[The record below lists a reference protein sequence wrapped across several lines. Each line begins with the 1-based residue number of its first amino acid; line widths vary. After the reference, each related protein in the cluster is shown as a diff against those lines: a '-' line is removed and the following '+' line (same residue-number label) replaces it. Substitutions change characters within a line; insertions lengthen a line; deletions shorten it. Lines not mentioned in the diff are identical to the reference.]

1 MPSLLRNNLVYY
13 VVLLFAHIGLVWTL
27 PFFPTQD
34 GPSHVYNLVILHDL
48 LNGGKSWGDFFT
60 FELHAVPNLG
70 FNLIAYPLLGIYPP
84 FTVEKIFLSVYMV
97 LMGVSIPCFLRVFG
111 SAPFPFSYLV
121 FPVIF
126 NFALL
131 KGFYSY
137 ALAVPLFLLA
147 CALSWKV
154 RDKSLVTKAIICNVN
169 AIVLFYFHLL
179 PFFFYLLFLAAVAIA
194 LTEGVKQKSYSLAGL
209 LFILSPVLANL
220 VIYLNKGAE
229 SFRSDF
235 DYAMTP
241 IRFNNL
247 IGDLFLFS
255 TVNFSPW
262 QLLPGVLL
270 MAAIIKCGYQPIK
283 NLCQQWL
290 KGEHV
295 APEAKVLLLTNF
307 FLLCVYFFHYGV
319 YFNQRFPWVIMIILL
334 PLLRMPETT
343 FLKRHGQAIIVVIVT
358 IFFVIDAG
366 VMWQQSSKV
375 ETFLS
380 GLRVGLP
387 KGAQV
392 LTYRR
397 YKGEWSRVDVLLH
410 AVSYYG
416 VLAGCVDMG
425 NYETGLYQFPI
436 RFQPTLGRVPTPK
449 QASYAPETIDWDEH
463 PSVRFLF
470 GWELEKRDRQQLGK
484 FFQPI
489 WVKGAFSL
497 WERKPGTW

>member
-1 MPSLLRNNLVYY
+1 MLSLIRTNLIYY
-13 VVLLFAHIGLVWTL
+13 LILLVVHIGLVWTL

-48 LNGGKSWGDFFT
+48 LNGGKSWGNFFT

-70 FNLIAYPLLGIYPP
+70 FNLIAYPLLDIFPP
-84 FTVEKIFLSVYMV
+84 LTVEKIFVSVYMV
-97 LMGVSIPCFLRVFG
+97 LMGISVPCFLRVFG
-111 SAPFPFSYLV
+111 RAPFPFSYLV

-154 RDKSLVTKAIICNVN
+154 RDKSLGIKAIIFNVT

-194 LTEGVKQKSYSLAGL
+194 LTGDVKQKSHSLARL
-209 LFILSPVLANL
+209 LFLLSPVLANL
-220 VIYLNKGAE
+220 FIYLTKGAE
-229 SFRSDF
+229 SFLPDF

-241 IRFNNL
+241 IRLNNL

-262 QLLPGVLL
+262 QLLPAALF
-270 MAAIIKCGYQPIK
+270 MAVIIICGYRPIK
-283 NLCQQWL
+283 NLCRQWL
-290 KGEHV
+290 KGENV
-295 APEAKVLLLTNF
+295 DPEAKALLLTNF
-307 FLLCVYFFHYGV
+307 CLLCIYFFHHGA
-319 YFNQRFPWVIMIILL
+319 YFNQRFPWVIMIIFL

-343 FLKRHGQAIIVVIVT
+343 FFNRHGQVLIVVIVIVFF
-358 IFFVIDAG
+358 IFDAG
-366 VMWQQSSKV
+366 VMWRQSSKV

-380 GLRVGLP
+380 GLQVGLP
-387 KGAQV
+387 KGAQI
-392 LTYRR
+392 LTYKRD
-397 YKGEWSRVDVLLH
+397 KSEWSRVDVLLH

-436 RFQPTLGRVPTPK
+436 RFQPMVGSVPNPK
-449 QASYAPETIDWDEH
+449 QAAYAPETIDWDHH
-463 PSVRFLF
+463 PSIRFLL
-470 GWELEKRDRQQLGK
+470 GWEVEKRDSEQLGK
-484 FFQPI
+484 FFHPI
-489 WVKGAFSL
+489 WAKGAFSL
-497 WERKPGTW
+497 WERI